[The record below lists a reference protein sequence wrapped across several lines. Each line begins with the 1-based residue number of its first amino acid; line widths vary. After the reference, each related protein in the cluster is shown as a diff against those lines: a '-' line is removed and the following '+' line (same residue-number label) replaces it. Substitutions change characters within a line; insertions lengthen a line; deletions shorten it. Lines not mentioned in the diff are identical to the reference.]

1 MAFESLLGNARIKQ
15 NLSAAAA
22 KNRFAHF
29 YLISGP
35 KGSGKHTL
43 ARLLTAAL
51 LCESEDKP
59 CLQCNVCRKVMAAT
73 HPDCIT
79 VEDPEHKNVA
89 VKIIRDV
96 RESIFIRPN
105 EGIRKVYLF
114 PQEMGIEG
122 QNALLKVLEE
132 PPSYGV
138 FIILSENPET
148 LLPTVRSRCT
158 ELQLTAVEPR
168 LLRPWLAAQFPAATA
183 EDLDAAIRRSGGYP
197 GQAKD
202 LLEKGA
208 EVPPEVEAFV
218 ERFAARDALGLT
230 QVLAPMEKWKR
241 DQALPVFA
249 AWLTVLEEAL
259 TCRSGVPASGR
270 AARRLANDR
279 SSKDLL
285 RAVEAMRK
293 AIEYTQGNVSVAAV
307 CGWLTWT
314 LRA

>member
-1 MAFESLLGNARIKQ
+1 MAFESLLGNMRIKQ

-43 ARLLTAAL
+43 ARLLACAL
-51 LCESEDKP
+51 MCESDHRP
-59 CLQCNVCRKVMAAT
+59 CGVCSACRKIMADT
-73 HPDCIT
+73 HPDLIT

-89 VKIIRDV
+89 VRIIREA
-96 RESIFIRPN
+96 RESIFVRPN
-105 EGIRKVYLF
+105 EGSRKIYLF

-132 PPSYGV
+132 PPAYGV
-138 FIILSENPET
+138 LIILSDNPEK

-158 ELQLTAVEPR
+158 ELALTAVEPKV
-168 LLRPWLAAQFPAATA
+168 LRPWLAAQFPSASS

-197 GQAKD
+197 GQAKE
-202 LLEKGA
+202 LLESG
-208 EVPPEVEAFV
+208 ENLPPEVEAFV
-218 ERFAARDALGLT
+218 KSFAARDAMGLVS
-230 QVLAPMEKWKR
+230 VLVPMEKWKR
-241 DQALPVFA
+241 DQALPVFTL
-249 AWLTVLEEAL
+249 WLIALQEGL
-259 TCRSGVPASGR
+259 TCRSGMAAPSR
-270 AARRLANDR
+270 AARMLAQSR

-285 RAVEAMRK
+285 NAVKALQK

-307 CGWLTWT
+307 CGWLTWA
-314 LRA
+314 LR

>member
-43 ARLLTAAL
+43 AKLLASAL
-51 LCESEDKP
+51 MCESDHRP
-59 CLQCNVCRKVMAAT
+59 CGTCSACRKIMADT
-73 HPDCIT
+73 HPDFIT

-89 VKIIRDV
+89 VRIIREA

-105 EGIRKVYLF
+105 EGARKIYLF

-138 FIILSENPET
+138 FIILSDNPEK

-158 ELQLTAVEPR
+158 TLQLTAVESAI
-168 LLRPWLAAQFPAATA
+168 LKPWLTARFPNADPMDV
-183 EDLDAAIRRSGGYP
+183 EAAIRRSNGYP
-197 GQAKD
+197 GQAAQ
-202 LLEKGA
+202 LLENG
-208 EVPPEVEAFV
+208 ENLPPEVENFV
-218 ERFAARDALGLT
+218 KSFAARDALGLV
-230 QVLAPMEKWKR
+230 QVIVPMEKWKR
-241 DQALPVFA
+241 DQALPIFT
-249 AWLTVLEEAL
+249 AWLGAL
-259 TCRSGVPASGR
+259 QEGLSCRSGAPAAGR
-270 AARRLANDR
+270 AAKMLSATR
-279 SSKDLL
+279 SAKDLL
-285 RAVEAMRK
+285 AAVETMQK

-307 CGWLTWT
+307 CGWLSHA
-314 LRA
+314 LR